1 MQLGLKGK
9 RALVYAASRGL
20 GYACALGLARE
31 GCDLVITSRDDARI
45 NEAAKRIR
53 ADAGTRVHP
62 VASDVSQ
69 HDTPYALVQTCVR
82 LYGGLEIALHNAGGP
97 PAGDSSEV
105 STDQWT
111 TAFDL
116 NLMSFVEL
124 ARAATPEMKKT
135 GYGRL
140 LTIASSSIR
149 QPIPGLVLSNA
160 MRMAVLGTAKTLSKE
175 LAKDGILVNVIAPGR
190 LSTERVD
197 ELDRADAA
205 RSNQSF
211 EAVRSAAIQ
220 TIPLGRLGQPDE
232 LANLAVFLAS
242 EAASYITGSAIQV
255 DGGLISSY

>member
-1 MQLGLKGK
+1 
-9 RALVYAASRGL
+9 
-20 GYACALGLARE
+20 
-31 GCDLVITSRDDARI
+31 
-45 NEAAKRIR
+45 
-53 ADAGTRVHP
+53 
-62 VASDVSQ
+62 
-69 HDTPYALVQTCVR
+69 
-82 LYGGLEIALHNAGGP
+82 
-97 PAGDSSEV
+97 
-105 STDQWT
+105 
-111 TAFDL
+111 
-116 NLMSFVEL
+116 MSFVEL

-211 EAVRSAAIQ
+211 EAVRSASIQ